1 MRRRAHGL
9 VALSCVCLVWA
20 CSGSQ
25 RASSGAPRASAQPAG
40 GTPSASAAPAPDAA
54 AAANAPQIGCPI
66 DRTQKTVDP
75 PKTLEEALSR
85 VRAAGY
91 AEPAVVI
98 ESRVAQTK
106 RKMKLEANE
115 GLRVARYVAED
126 FPTMPETV
134 SLSRSMP
141 KTAVELVRSVHE
153 RGVSPDEAE
162 KMARYMAR
170 LSESLKPKNHAAL
183 DENTSHVIGRDW
195 EDIDYRDE
203 NLDGAQQKRIYTAK
217 GVAHFKDA
225 ATLEHFFRIESK
237 VPYFAKVYQP
247 EGAVP

>member
-1 MRRRAHGL
+1 VRHTLRRLTAIASVSL
-9 VALSCVCLVWA
+9 AWA
-20 CSGSQ
+20 CGGSQ
-25 RASSGAPRASAQPAG
+25 QAAGTGAPPTAQTAPSPAAAPP
-40 GTPSASAAPAPDAA
+40 TASAAPSAA
-54 AAANAPQIGCPI
+54 APELGCPV
-66 DRTQKTVDP
+66 DRTQKAIDP

-85 VRAAGY
+85 VRSAGY
-91 AEPAVVI
+91 VEPAAVI
-98 ESRVAQTK
+98 EARVAQTK
-106 RKMKLEANE
+106 RKMKLEPAE

-126 FPTMPETV
+126 FPSMPETV

-153 RGVSPDEAE
+153 RGVSPLEAE

-183 DENTSHVIGRDW
+183 DENTSHVIGREW

-203 NLDGAQQKRIYTAK
+203 NLDGAKQKRIYTAK
-217 GVAHFKDA
+217 GIPHFKDA
-225 ATLEHFFRIESK
+225 ATLEHFFRVESK